1 MARPLYTAPAAE
13 LSTATTACVP
23 LTAGFQPRI
32 VPLSVAKMKRAG
44 PEVVPFVTTKL
55 GPPLKTTPVGAPATP
70 TRSGIVAPVLP
81 LYSVDE
87 SVPLSATHQGDV
99 VLATSPQAL
108 TRAGSTWSAGTA
120 PSDTRLCCA

>member
-13 LSTATTACVP
+13 LSTATTARVP
-23 LTAGFQPRI
+23 TTPGFQPRI
-32 VPLSVAKMKRAG
+32 VPPSVAKMKRAG
-44 PEVVPFVTTKL
+44 PEAAPFVTTKL
-55 GPPLKTTPVGAPATP
+55 APPLKTTPVGAPATP
-70 TRSGIVAPVLP
+70 TRSPIVTPVLP
-81 LYSVDE
+81 LYRVEE

-108 TRAGSTWSAGTA
+108 TRAASTWSAETA